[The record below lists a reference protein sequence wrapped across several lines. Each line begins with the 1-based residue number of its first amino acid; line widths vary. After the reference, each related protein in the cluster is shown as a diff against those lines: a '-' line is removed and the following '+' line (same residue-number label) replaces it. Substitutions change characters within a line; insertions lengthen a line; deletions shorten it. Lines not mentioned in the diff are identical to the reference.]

1 MKKGIKRTNTKQTTY
16 TQKSNINSSKITRTN
31 YRDKADDDF
40 NSGTLDFDK
49 IDETDNFDFDLLD
62 ISKKNNDDNNM
73 KNNSKEKVNEKKRLL
88 VKRPTFNYKKSLKN
102 YKEKEPFTDEK
113 KNNLIAD
120 GIIALFLIV
129 VLVVFY
135 IIFGILA
142 AGLLFTGIII
152 ISAVHLLLTSKKMS
166 RKKRKIIHGIFIF
179 ILALGIMGMVAFTA
193 FLIYIATSAP
203 TFNPNNLDTQELS
216 VVYDKD
222 GEVIA
227 KLGAEKREKVTYDEL
242 PQVLVDAIIATEDS
256 RFYQHNGFDAPRFL
270 SATFKQLLGSSNAGG
285 ASTLSMQVVKNS
297 FTDAKLD
304 TGVKGI
310 IRKFTDIYLSVFK
323 LEKNYSKE
331 QIIEFYVN
339 NHYLGGNIYGV
350 EEASQAY
357 FGKSVGDLN
366 LSEAAIIAGMFKNPG
381 GYSPVLHPENAKNRR
396 TTVLYL
402 MKRHGYITEEEE
414 KIANSIPIEVIC
426 KDSTGKS
433 ASSGNNDYQDYI
445 DTVVQE
451 LDKKYNVNPYK
462 TSLLIY
468 TNMDRAKQDGV
479 NRVFKGESYNWVDD
493 KIQSGVSVLDS
504 QTGKIL
510 AIGGGRNRSIGGY
523 NFATDIKRQPGS
535 TAKPLFDYGPGIEYN
550 DWSTYEQFVDEPY
563 TYTGGRKISN
573 WDNSYM
579 GKMTLRRALAL
590 SRNIPAL
597 KAFQKVDKSK
607 IIEFVTALGIKPEI
621 ENGTLHE
628 AHAIG
633 AFTGTNPLEMS
644 AAYSAFSNGGYY
656 NEPYAVSKFTYRNTG
671 NTVEHKSQ
679 KTKAMSDST
688 AFMIASVLQDVQLN
702 GGGKIVN
709 YAVKT
714 GTTNFDDAYVQKNN
728 LPWDAIRDSW
738 AVGFSTKTTLAMW
751 YGYNE
756 SSSEYCMRNVPSSIE
771 KDKLYRTLVN
781 EVIEKDREEFRMP
794 DSVVKLPIISG
805 SNPAKVAP
813 TGYGGS
819 VTYEYFKKDAQPTA
833 STADDEK
840 LATPENVKAT
850 FENGVVTLSWK
861 AVENKYSE
869 YGTFGYNIY
878 FGNTLLGFTESTT
891 YTKQLANPYGTYK
904 VVATY
909 QSYSGV
915 SSSAGSY
922 TLKEEKK
929 PEPTKKEI
937 NYSIKYYC
945 DKNPIETTTE
955 KVETTSDGYY
965 LKAEDIPDSTKIPT
979 TCTKEGRTIS
989 NNIPGT
995 ITNGGT
1001 ITVTYKLAT
1010 S

>member
-1 MKKGIKRTNTKQTTY
+1 MKKRIKRSNYKNETNLTK
-16 TQKSNINSSKITRTN
+16 NTN
-31 YRDKADDDF
+31 
-40 NSGTLDFDK
+40 
-49 IDETDNFDFDLLD
+49 
-62 ISKKNNDDNNM
+62 SKK
-73 KNNSKEKVNEKKRLL
+73 K
-88 VKRPTFNYKKSLKN
+88 
-102 YKEKEPFTDEK
+102 YKEKKPLTNEQK
-113 KNNLIAD
+113 LNLLFY
-120 GIIALFLIV
+120 GITASILLII
-129 VLVVFY
+129 LIVFY
-135 IIFGILA
+135 IVFSFLAVILLLGGFFVIF
-142 AGLLFTGIII
+142 
-152 ISAVHLLLTSKKMS
+152 AVHLLLSSKNMS
-166 RKKRKIIHGIFIF
+166 KRKRRIINRIFII
-179 ILALGIMGMVAFTA
+179 ILALGIMGLVAFSA
-193 FLIYIATSAP
+193 FLIYIVTSAP
-203 TFNPNNLDTQELS
+203 SFNPNNLDKQELS
-216 VVYDKD
+216 IVYDQN
-222 GEVIA
+222 GEIIA
-227 KLGAEKREKVTYDEL
+227 KLGAEKREKVSYEEL

-256 RFYQHNGFDAPRFL
+256 RFYQHNGFDAPRFA
-270 SATFKQLLGSSNAGG
+270 SATFKQILGSDKAGG

-304 TGVKGI
+304 SGIKGI
-310 IRKFTDIYLSVFK
+310 IRKFSDIYLAVFK

-350 EEASQAY
+350 EEASQTY
-357 FGKSVGDLN
+357 FGKSVTDLN

-381 GYSPVLHPENAKNRR
+381 GYSPILHPETSKNRR

-414 KIANSIPIEVIC
+414 KIANNIPIDTIT
-426 KDSTGKS
+426 KNANSKN
-433 ASSGNNDYQDYI
+433 ASSGVNQYQDYI

-468 TNMDRAKQDGV
+468 TNMDKAKQEGV
-479 NRVFKGESYNWVDD
+479 NRVFKGENYNWVDD
-493 KIQSGVSVLDS
+493 KIQSGVAVLDS
-504 QTGKIL
+504 QTGKVL
-510 AIGGGRNRSIGGY
+510 AIGAGRNRTVGGY

-550 DWSTYEQFVDEPY
+550 NWSTYEQFVDEPY
-563 TYTGGRKISN
+563 TYSGGRKISN

-579 GKMTLRRALAL
+579 GKMTLRRALSL

-597 KAFQKVDKSK
+597 KAFQKVDKTK

-633 AFTGTNPLEMS
+633 AFTGVNPLQMS

-656 NEPYAVSKFTYRNTG
+656 NEPYTVSKFTYRETD

-714 GTTNFDDAYVQKNN
+714 GTTNFDDAFVEKRG

-756 SSSEYCMRNVPSSIE
+756 STKEYCMRNVPSSIE

-781 EVIEKDREEFRMP
+781 EVIEKDREEFKMP
-794 DSVVKLPIISG
+794 NSVVKLPIVSG
-805 SNPAKVAP
+805 SNPPKIAP
-813 TGYGGS
+813 TGYGGN
-819 VTYEYFKKDAQPTA
+819 VTYEYFKKDAQPSSK
-833 STADDEK
+833 STEEEK
-840 LATPENVKAT
+840 LATPQNVKAT
-850 FENGVVTLSWK
+850 FENGTVTISWK

-869 YGTFGYNIY
+869 YGTFGYNVY
-878 FGNTLLGFTESTT
+878 FGNTLLGFTESTSF
-891 YTKQLANPYGTYK
+891 TKQLANPYGTYK

-909 QSYSGV
+909 KSYSGTT
-915 SSSAGSY
+915 SAAASY

-929 PEPTKKEI
+929 EEPKPEKKEI
-937 NYSIKYYC
+937 EYTIKYYC
-945 DKNPIETTTE
+945 DKDFIETTNS

-965 LKAEDIPDSTKIPT
+965 LKADDIPDSSKIPEK
-979 TCTKEGRTIS
+979 CTKEGRTLS

-995 ITNGGT
+995 ITNGGN
-1001 ITVTYKLAT
+1001 ITVTYKLKT
-1010 S
+1010 TTP

>member
-1 MKKGIKRTNTKQTTY
+1 MKKRIKRSNYKNETNLTK
-16 TQKSNINSSKITRTN
+16 NTN
-31 YRDKADDDF
+31 
-40 NSGTLDFDK
+40 
-49 IDETDNFDFDLLD
+49 
-62 ISKKNNDDNNM
+62 SKK
-73 KNNSKEKVNEKKRLL
+73 K
-88 VKRPTFNYKKSLKN
+88 
-102 YKEKEPFTDEK
+102 YKEKKPLTNEQK
-113 KNNLIAD
+113 LNLLFY
-120 GIIALFLIV
+120 GITASILLII
-129 VLVVFY
+129 LIVFY
-135 IIFGILA
+135 IVFSFLAVILLLGGFFVIF
-142 AGLLFTGIII
+142 
-152 ISAVHLLLTSKKMS
+152 AVHLLLSSKNMS
-166 RKKRKIIHGIFIF
+166 KRKRRIINRIFII
-179 ILALGIMGMVAFTA
+179 ILALGIMGLVAFSA
-193 FLIYIATSAP
+193 FLIYIVTSAP
-203 TFNPNNLDTQELS
+203 SFNPNNLDKQELS
-216 VVYDKD
+216 IVYDQN
-222 GEVIA
+222 GEIIA
-227 KLGAEKREKVTYDEL
+227 KLGAEKREKVSYEEL

-256 RFYQHNGFDAPRFL
+256 RFYQHNGFDAPRFA
-270 SATFKQLLGSSNAGG
+270 SATFKQILGSDKAGG

-304 TGVKGI
+304 SGIKGI
-310 IRKFTDIYLSVFK
+310 IRKFSDIYLAVFK

-350 EEASQAY
+350 EEASQTY
-357 FGKSVGDLN
+357 FGKSVTDLN

-381 GYSPVLHPENAKNRR
+381 GYSPILHPETSKNRR

-414 KIANSIPIEVIC
+414 KIANNIPIDTIT
-426 KDSTGKS
+426 KNANSKN
-433 ASSGNNDYQDYI
+433 ASSGVNQYQDYI

-468 TNMDRAKQDGV
+468 TNMDKAKQEGV
-479 NRVFKGESYNWVDD
+479 NRVFKGENYNWVDD
-493 KIQSGVSVLDS
+493 KIQSGVAVLDS
-504 QTGKIL
+504 QTGKVL
-510 AIGGGRNRSIGGY
+510 AIGAGRNRTVGGY

-550 DWSTYEQFVDEPY
+550 NWSTYEQFVDEPY
-563 TYTGGRKISN
+563 TYSGGRKISN

-579 GKMTLRRALAL
+579 GKMTLRRALSL

-597 KAFQKVDKSK
+597 KAFQKVDKTK

-633 AFTGTNPLEMS
+633 AFTGVNPLQMS

-656 NEPYAVSKFTYRNTG
+656 NEPYTVSKFTYRETD

-714 GTTNFDDAYVQKNN
+714 GTTNFDDAFVEKRG

-756 SSSEYCMRNVPSSIE
+756 STKEYCMRNVPSSIE

-781 EVIEKDREEFRMP
+781 EVIEKDREEFKMP
-794 DSVVKLPIISG
+794 NSVVKLPIVSG
-805 SNPAKVAP
+805 SNPPKIAP
-813 TGYGGS
+813 TGYGGN
-819 VTYEYFKKDAQPTA
+819 VTYEYFKKDAQPSSK
-833 STADDEK
+833 STEEEK
-840 LATPENVKAT
+840 LATPQNVKAT
-850 FENGVVTLSWK
+850 FENGTVTISWK

-869 YGTFGYNIY
+869 YGTFGYNVY
-878 FGNTLLGFTESTT
+878 FGNTLLGFTESTSF
-891 YTKQLANPYGTYK
+891 TKQLANPYGTYK

-909 QSYSGV
+909 KSYSGTT
-915 SSSAGSY
+915 SAAASY

-929 PEPTKKEI
+929 EDPKPEKKEI
-937 NYSIKYYC
+937 EYTIKYYC
-945 DKNPIETTTE
+945 DKDFIETTNS

-965 LKAEDIPDSTKIPT
+965 LKADDIPDSSKIPEK
-979 TCTKEGRTIS
+979 CTKEGRTLS

-995 ITNGGT
+995 ITNGGN
-1001 ITVTYKLAT
+1001 ITVTYKLKT
-1010 S
+1010 TTP

>member
-1 MKKGIKRTNTKQTTY
+1 MKKGIKRPE
-16 TQKSNINSSKITRTN
+16 SK
-31 YRDKADDDF
+31 
-40 NSGTLDFDK
+40 
-49 IDETDNFDFDLLD
+49 
-62 ISKKNNDDNNM
+62 SKKKLSFLNKKKDGKHIDSST
-73 KNNSKEKVNEKKRLL
+73 KNYL
-88 VKRPTFNYKKSLKN
+88 VKKPTSTYKNTIKN
-102 YKEKEPFTDEK
+102 K
-113 KNNLIAD
+113 KVKKPLSNEQKLNMIAN
-120 GIIALFLIV
+120 GIICLVVLIV
-129 VLVVFY
+129 MIVFY
-135 IIFGILA
+135 FVFSILA
-142 AGLLFTGIII
+142 SALLFAGSFVIF
-152 ISAVHLLLTSKKMS
+152 AVHMILSNKNRSK
-166 RKKRKIIHGIFIF
+166 KKRKIINGIFIT
-179 ILALGIMGMVAFTA
+179 ILALGIMGLVAFSA
-193 FLIYIATSAP
+193 FLIYIASSAP

-216 VVYDKD
+216 IVYDKD

-270 SATFKQLLGSSNAGG
+270 SATFKQLLGKSNAGG
-285 ASTLSMQVVKNS
+285 ASTLSMQVIKNS
-297 FTDAKLD
+297 FTDSKLD
-304 TGVKGI
+304 TGIKGI
-310 IRKFTDIYLSVFK
+310 IRKFTDIYLAVFK

-357 FGKSVGDLN
+357 FNKSVGDLN

-381 GYSPVLHPENAKNRR
+381 GYSPTLHPEAAKNRR
-396 TTVLYL
+396 ATVLYL
-402 MKRHGYITEEEE
+402 MQRHGYITEEEAE
-414 KIANSIPIEVIC
+414 IADSIPIDVIC
-426 KDSTGKS
+426 KDATGKS
-433 ASSGNNDYQDYI
+433 SSSGTNKYQDYI

-468 TNMDRAKQDGV
+468 TNMDKSKQEGL
-479 NRVFKGESYNWVDD
+479 NRVFTGEDYNWVDD

-550 DWSTYEQFVDEPY
+550 NWSTYEQFVDEPY
-563 TYTGGRKISN
+563 TYSGGRSISN
-573 WDNSYM
+573 WDNGYM

-607 IIEFVTALGIKPEI
+607 IIEFVTSLGIKPEI
-621 ENGTLHE
+621 ENGSIHE

-656 NEPYAVSKFTYRNTG
+656 NEPYSVSKFTYRDTG

-679 KTKAMSDST
+679 KTRAMSEAT

-702 GGGKIVN
+702 GGGKIQN

-714 GTTNFDDAYVQKNN
+714 GTTNFDDAYVRSHG
-728 LPWDAIRDSW
+728 LPGDAIRDSW

-756 SSSEYCMRNVPSSIE
+756 STPEYCMRNLPSSIE
-771 KDKLYRTLVN
+771 KDKLYRTLVK
-781 EVIEKDREEFRMP
+781 EVIEDDREAFRMP
-794 DSVVKLPIISG
+794 DTVVKLPIVSG
-805 SNPAKVAP
+805 SNPAKIAP
-813 TGYGGS
+813 TGYGGN

-833 STADDEK
+833 KSGEEEK
-840 LATPENVKAT
+840 LPTPENVKASYD
-850 FENGVVTLSWK
+850 GSSVTISWK
-861 AVENKYSE
+861 AVENKYEE
-869 YGTFGYNIY
+869 YGTFGYNVY
-878 FGNTLLGFTESTT
+878 FGNTLLGFTESTS
-891 YTKQLANPYGTYK
+891 YSKQLGNPYGTYK

-909 QSYSGV
+909 KSFSGAN
-915 SSSAGSY
+915 SAAGSY

-929 PEPTKKEI
+929 TEPAKKEI
-937 NYSIKYYC
+937 KYTIKYYC
-945 DKNPIETTTE
+945 DKDHIEDQQKT
-955 KVETTSDGYY
+955 VETTSDGYY
-965 LKAEDIPDSTKIPT
+965 LKADDIPDSSKIPT
-979 TCTKEGRTIS
+979 TCTKDGRTLS
-989 NNIPGT
+989 NNIPGS
-995 ITNGGT
+995 ISSGGV
-1001 ITVTYKLAT
+1001 ITVTYKLAPST
-1010 S
+1010 P

>member
-1 MKKGIKRTNTKQTTY
+1 MKKRIKRSNYKNETNLTK
-16 TQKSNINSSKITRTN
+16 NTN
-31 YRDKADDDF
+31 
-40 NSGTLDFDK
+40 
-49 IDETDNFDFDLLD
+49 
-62 ISKKNNDDNNM
+62 SKK
-73 KNNSKEKVNEKKRLL
+73 K
-88 VKRPTFNYKKSLKN
+88 
-102 YKEKEPFTDEK
+102 YKEKKPLTNEQK
-113 KNNLIAD
+113 LNLLFY
-120 GIIALFLIV
+120 GITASILLII
-129 VLVVFY
+129 LIVFY
-135 IIFGILA
+135 IIFSFLAVIL
-142 AGLLFTGIII
+142 LLGGFFVIF
-152 ISAVHLLLTSKKMS
+152 AVHLLLSSKNMS
-166 RKKRKIIHGIFIF
+166 KRKRRIINRIFII
-179 ILALGIMGMVAFTA
+179 ILALGIMGLVAFSA
-193 FLIYIATSAP
+193 FLIYIVTSAP
-203 TFNPNNLDTQELS
+203 SFNPNNLDKQELS
-216 VVYDKD
+216 IVYDQN
-222 GEVIA
+222 GEIIA
-227 KLGAEKREKVTYDEL
+227 KLGAEKREKVSYEEL

-256 RFYQHNGFDAPRFL
+256 RFYQHNGFDAPRFA
-270 SATFKQLLGSSNAGG
+270 SATFKQILGSDKAGG

-304 TGVKGI
+304 SGIKGI
-310 IRKFTDIYLSVFK
+310 IRKFSDIYLAVFK

-357 FGKSVGDLN
+357 FGKSVTDLN

-381 GYSPVLHPENAKNRR
+381 GYSPILHPETSKNRR

-414 KIANSIPIEVIC
+414 KIANNIPIDTIT
-426 KDSTGKS
+426 KNANSKN
-433 ASSGNNDYQDYI
+433 ASSGVNQYQDYI

-468 TNMDRAKQDGV
+468 TNMDKAKQEGV
-479 NRVFKGESYNWVDD
+479 NRVFKGENYNWVDD
-493 KIQSGVSVLDS
+493 KIQSGVAVLDS
-504 QTGKIL
+504 QTGKVL
-510 AIGGGRNRSIGGY
+510 AIGAGRNRTVGGY

-550 DWSTYEQFVDEPY
+550 NWSTYEQFVDEPY
-563 TYTGGRKISN
+563 TYSGGRKISN

-579 GKMTLRRALAL
+579 GKMTLRRALSL

-597 KAFQKVDKSK
+597 KAFQKVDKTK

-633 AFTGTNPLEMS
+633 AFTGVNPLQMS

-656 NEPYAVSKFTYRNTG
+656 NEPYTVSKFTYRETD

-714 GTTNFDDAYVQKNN
+714 GTTNFDDAFVEKRG

-756 SSSEYCMRNVPSSIE
+756 STKEYCMRNVPSSIE

-781 EVIEKDREEFRMP
+781 EVIEKDREEFKMP
-794 DSVVKLPIISG
+794 SSVVKLPIVSG
-805 SNPAKVAP
+805 SNPPKIAP
-813 TGYGGS
+813 TGYGGN
-819 VTYEYFKKDAQPTA
+819 VTYEYFKKDAQPSSK
-833 STADDEK
+833 STEEEK
-840 LATPENVKAT
+840 LATPQNVKAT
-850 FENGVVTLSWK
+850 FENGTVTISWK

-869 YGTFGYNIY
+869 YGTFGYNVY
-878 FGNTLLGFTESTT
+878 FGNTLLGFTESTSF
-891 YTKQLANPYGTYK
+891 TKQLANPYGTYK

-909 QSYSGV
+909 KSYSGTT
-915 SSSAGSY
+915 SAAASY

-929 PEPTKKEI
+929 EEPKPEKKEI
-937 NYSIKYYC
+937 EYTIKYYC
-945 DKNPIETTTE
+945 DKDFIETTNS

-965 LKAEDIPDSTKIPT
+965 LKADDIPDSSKIPEK
-979 TCTKEGRTIS
+979 CTKEGRTLS

-995 ITNGGT
+995 ITNSGN
-1001 ITVTYKLAT
+1001 ITVTYKLKT
-1010 S
+1010 TTP

>member
-1 MKKGIKRTNTKQTTY
+1 MKKRIKRPSSTVNNANTY
-16 TQKSNINSSKITRTN
+16 RHSS
-31 YRDKADDDF
+31 
-40 NSGTLDFDK
+40 SH
-49 IDETDNFDFDLLD
+49 
-62 ISKKNNDDNNM
+62 
-73 KNNSKEKVNEKKRLL
+73 NNSTSNKAII
-88 VKRPTFNYKKSLKN
+88 KRPTSNYRKSIKKYKLKTSM
-102 YKEKEPFTDEK
+102 TDEK
-113 KNNLIAD
+113 KKNLIAD
-120 GIIALFLIV
+120 CIIAFVMLITMII
-129 VLVVFY
+129 FY
-135 IIFGILA
+135 FIFGILA
-142 AGLLFTGIII
+142 SGLLFVGTFI
-152 ISAVHLLLTSKKMS
+152 ISAVYLLLSN
-166 RKKRKIIHGIFIF
+166 KKRSKRKRRIINGIFIF
-179 ILALGIMGMVAFTA
+179 FLALGIIGLVAFSA

-216 VVYDKD
+216 IVYDKD
-222 GEVIA
+222 GEIIA
-227 KLGAEKREKVTYDEL
+227 KLGAEKREKVTYEEL

-297 FTDAKLD
+297 FTDSKLD
-304 TGVKGI
+304 TGIKGI
-310 IRKFTDIYLSVFK
+310 IRKFTDIYLAVFK

-357 FGKSVGDLN
+357 FNKSVGDLN

-381 GYSPVLHPENAKNRR
+381 GYSPTLHPEAAKNRR

-402 MKRHGYITEEEE
+402 MRRHGYITEEEE
-414 KIANSIPIEVIC
+414 KIANSIPIDVIT
-426 KDSTGKS
+426 KDATGKS
-433 ASSGNNDYQDYI
+433 SSSETNKYQDYI

-468 TNMDRAKQDGV
+468 TNMDRSKQDGI
-479 NRVFKGESYNWVDD
+479 NRVFDGESYRWVDD

-510 AIGGGRNRSIGGY
+510 AIGAGRNHSIGGY

-550 DWSTYEQFVDEPY
+550 NWSTYEQFVDEPY
-563 TYTGGRKISN
+563 TYSGGRKISN

-579 GKMTLRRALAL
+579 GKMTLRRALAM

-597 KAFQKVDKSK
+597 KAFQKNDKSK
-607 IIEFVTALGIKPEI
+607 VIEFVTSLGIKPEI
-621 ENGTLHE
+621 ENGSLHE

-679 KTKAMSDST
+679 RKKAMSDST

-702 GGGKIVN
+702 GGGKIPN

-714 GTTNFDDAYVQKNN
+714 GTTNFDDAYVQKKG

-756 SSSEYCMRNVPSSIE
+756 SSPEYCMRNVPSSIE

-805 SNPAKVAP
+805 SDPAKIAP
-813 TGYGGS
+813 SGYGGN
-819 VTYEYFKKDAQPTA
+819 VVYEYFKKDAQPTA
-833 STADDEK
+833 KAGDDEK
-840 LATPENVKAT
+840 LATPENVKASY
-850 FENGVVTLSWK
+850 ENGTVTISWK
-861 AVENKYSE
+861 GVENKYSE
-869 YGTFGYNIY
+869 YGKFGYNVY
-878 FGNTLLGFTESTT
+878 FGNTLLGFTESTS
-891 YTKQLANPYGTYK
+891 YTKQLGNPYGTYK

-909 QSYSGV
+909 QSYSGAT
-915 SSSAGSY
+915 SGAGSY
-922 TLKEEKK
+922 TLKETPK
-929 PEPTKKEI
+929 PQSKEI
-937 NYSIKYYC
+937 KYTIKYYC
-945 DKNPIETTTE
+945 DKDHIVDEAKT
-955 KVETTSDGYY
+955 VETTSDGYY
-965 LKAEDIPDSTKIPT
+965 LKADDIPDSANIPAK
-979 TCTKEGRTIS
+979 CTKDGRTLS

-995 ITNGGT
+995 ITNGGV
-1001 ITVTYKLAT
+1001 ITVTYKLAPT
-1010 S
+1010 TP

>member
-1 MKKGIKRTNTKQTTY
+1 MKKGIKRPQTKQTRQSMY
-16 TQKSNINSSKITRTN
+16 SSKYSTSSSSHNKSSNMMIKRPSSN
-31 YRDKADDDF
+31 YRK
-40 NSGTLDFDK
+40 S
-49 IDETDNFDFDLLD
+49 I
-62 ISKKNNDDNNM
+62 KK
-73 KNNSKEKVNEKKRLL
+73 
-88 VKRPTFNYKKSLKN
+88 
-102 YKEKEPFTDEK
+102 YKEKKPFTNDQK
-113 KNNLIAD
+113 LNLIAN
-120 GIIALFLIV
+120 GSILLAMIIVI
-129 VLVVFY
+129 VVFY
-135 IIFGILA
+135 FIFGILA
-142 AGLLFTGIII
+142 AGLLFAGSIII
-152 ISAVHLLLTSKKMS
+152 FAVHLLLSNKNRS
-166 RKKRKIIHGIFIF
+166 KRKRRIINGIFIF
-179 ILALGIMGMVAFTA
+179 LLAVGIMCLVAFSA

-216 VVYDKD
+216 IVYDKD
-222 GEVIA
+222 GQIIA
-227 KLGAEKREKVTYDEL
+227 KLGAEKREKITYDEL

-256 RFYQHNGFDAPRFL
+256 RFYQHNGFDAPRFIQ
-270 SATFKQLLGSSNAGG
+270 ATFKQVLGSSNAGG
-285 ASTLSMQVVKNS
+285 ASTLSMQVIKNS

-304 TGVKGI
+304 TGIKGI
-310 IRKFTDIYLSVFK
+310 IRKFTDIYLAVFK

-357 FGKSVGDLN
+357 FNKSVGDLN

-396 TTVLYL
+396 STVLYL
-402 MKRHGYITEEEE
+402 MRRHGYISKEEEE
-414 KIANSIPIEVIC
+414 IANSIPIEVIC
-426 KDSTGKS
+426 KDATGKS
-433 ASSGNNDYQDYI
+433 SSSETNKYQDYI

-468 TNMDRAKQDGV
+468 TNMDRSKQDGI
-479 NRVFKGESYNWVDD
+479 NRVFSGESYHWVDD

-504 QTGKIL
+504 HTGKIL
-510 AIGGGRNRSIGGY
+510 AIGAGRNHTIGGY

-550 DWSTYEQFVDEPY
+550 NWSTYEQFVDEPY
-563 TYTGGRKISN
+563 TYSGGRKISN

-579 GKMTLRRALAL
+579 GKMTLRRALAM

-597 KAFQKVDKSK
+597 KAFQKNDKSK
-607 IIEFVTALGIKPEI
+607 VIEFVTSLGIKPEI
-621 ENGTLHE
+621 ENGSLHE

-656 NEPYAVSKFTYRNTG
+656 NEPYAVSKFTSRDTG

-702 GGGKIVN
+702 GGGKIPN

-714 GTTNFDDAYVQKNN
+714 GTTNFDDAYVQKKG

-738 AVGFSTKTTLAMW
+738 AVGFSTKTALAMW

-756 SSSEYCMRNVPSSIE
+756 SSREYCMRNVPSSVE

-805 SNPAKVAP
+805 SDPAKIAP

-833 STADDEK
+833 SASANEK
-840 LATPENVKAT
+840 LATPENVKAS
-850 FENGVVTLSWK
+850 FSNGTVTISWK
-861 AVENKYSE
+861 PVENKYSE
-869 YGTFGYNIY
+869 YGTFGYNVY
-878 FGNTLLGFTESTT
+878 FGNTLLGFTESTS
-891 YTKQLANPYGTYK
+891 YTRQLANPYGTYK

-909 QSYSGV
+909 QSYSGAT
-915 SSSAGSY
+915 SGAGSY
-922 TLKEEKK
+922 TLKEEVKPSEPDKK
-929 PEPTKKEI
+929 DIHYT
-937 NYSIKYYC
+937 IKYYC
-945 DKNPIETTTE
+945 DKDYIETTNP

-965 LKAEDIPDSTKIPT
+965 LKADDIPDSTKIPAK
-979 TCTKEGRTIS
+979 CTKDGRTLS

-995 ITNGGT
+995 ITNGGN

-1010 S
+1010 P